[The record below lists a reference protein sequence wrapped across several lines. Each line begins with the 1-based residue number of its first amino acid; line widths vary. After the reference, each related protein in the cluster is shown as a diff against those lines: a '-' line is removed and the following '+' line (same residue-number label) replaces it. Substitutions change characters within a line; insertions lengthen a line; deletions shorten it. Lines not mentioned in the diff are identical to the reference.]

1 MKKEIVTSKAPA
13 AVGAYSQAVR
23 NGNMV
28 FASGQI
34 PLNPATG
41 EMAETAA
48 EQAKQSMEN
57 IKAILEEAGLTFANV
72 VKTTVL
78 LTDMNDFAAV
88 NEVYASYF
96 EKPYPARS
104 CFAVRGIPKGCKLEI
119 EVIAMAE

>member
-34 PLNPATG
+34 PLNPETG
-41 EMAETAA
+41 EMAETAT